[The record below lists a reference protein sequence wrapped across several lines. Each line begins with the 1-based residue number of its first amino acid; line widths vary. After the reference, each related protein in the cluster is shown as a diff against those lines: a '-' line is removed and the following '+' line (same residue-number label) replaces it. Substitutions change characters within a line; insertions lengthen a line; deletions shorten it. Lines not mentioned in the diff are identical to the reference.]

1 MAPRPDSI
9 RAKGLKAHVDA
20 GKDEQHGRGYREL
33 KNYLEKG
40 DELGQPMT
48 ISRLMIAFNKSRP
61 TMTKWIQQYCE
72 DRGVPYPNDLEDL
85 LVTKHV

>member
-9 RAKGLKAHVDA
+9 RAKGLPAHVDA
-20 GKDEQHGRGYREL
+20 GKEEQNGRGYRQL

-40 DELGQPMT
+40 DELGQAMT

-72 DRGVPYPNDLEDL
+72 DRGVPYPDDLEKL
-85 LVTKHV
+85 LVRNV